1 MSVTMNPKSSASDPL
16 HREARAFEERFPF
29 MRPTLP
35 DLKDVIEEYQSAY
48 QSGLLTNSGTV
59 ARLEAAVA
67 ERLGVKHCVAV
78 SSCTSGLMMVLRA
91 LGLSGEVIVPT
102 FTFFAT
108 GHAALW
114 NGLTPVFANSE
125 MDTWNVSPSD
135 IERKITDKTSAI
147 LAVHLYGNPCDIPAL
162 ENLAQRHGLK
172 LIFDAAHGFGSAY
185 RGKPI
190 GSFGDAEVFSLSPT
204 KLLVAG
210 EGGLVTT
217 GDAKLAAAVRAMRNY
232 GDIGAYNPEWLGL
245 NARMTEFNAA
255 LALRCLPLIDAKVRR
270 RNSIAQT
277 YTEILSSLPGV
288 GFQKTHS
295 QDTNTYKDY
304 SIHITPEI
312 LGMTRDE
319 LANAL
324 LDQNIETKKYFY
336 PPLHQQSLYSRFHD
350 AARNDLSLTEFL
362 ADGILSL
369 PIYESLPDETVIT
382 VAETL
387 KRIVD
392 SKHDDHGPIM
402 EPTPRH
408 IPAKASRRVT
418 AGG

>member
-1 MSVTMNPKSSASDPL
+1 MSVTMNPKSSAPDPL
-16 HREARAFEERFPF
+16 HGETRAFEERFPF

-35 DLKDVIEEYQSAY
+35 DLKDVIDEYQSAF
-48 QSGLLTNSGTV
+48 QSGLLTNSTIV

-67 ERLGVKHCVAV
+67 ERLAVKHCVAV

-91 LGLSGEVIVPT
+91 LGLSGEVILPS

-108 GHAALW
+108 GHAVLW

-125 MDTWNVSPSD
+125 LDTWNVNPSD
-135 IERKITDKTSAI
+135 IERKITEKTSAI

-162 ENLAQRHGLK
+162 EALAKRHGLK
-172 LIFDAAHGFGSAY
+172 LIFDAAHAFGSAY

-232 GDIGAYNPEWLGL
+232 GDIGAYNPEWLGV

-255 LALRCLPLIDAKVRR
+255 LALRGLPLIDAKVRR

-277 YTEILSSLPGV
+277 YTEILASLPGV
-288 GFQKTHS
+288 RFQKKHPE
-295 QDTNTYKDY
+295 DTNTYKDY

-312 LGMTRDE
+312 LGMTRDG

-324 LDQNIETKKYFY
+324 LHENIETKKYFY

-350 AARNDLSLTEFL
+350 PARNDLSQTEFL
-362 ADGILSL
+362 ANGILSL
-369 PIYESLPDETVIT
+369 PIYESLPDETVIA

-392 SKHDDHGPIM
+392 SKRDGHAATM
-402 EPTPRH
+402 QAAPRRV
-408 IPAKASRRVT
+408 PAKSARRAA
-418 AGG
+418 AGR

>member
-1 MSVTMNPKSSASDPL
+1 MSVTMNSKSSAPNPP
-16 HREARAFEERFPF
+16 HGEARAFEELFPF

-35 DLKDVIEEYQSAY
+35 DLKDVIEEYQSTY
-48 QSGLLTNSGTV
+48 QNGLLTNSGLV

-91 LGLSGEVIVPT
+91 LGLSGEVIVPS

-108 GHAALW
+108 GHATLW

-125 MDTWNVSPSD
+125 LDTWNASPSD
-135 IERKITDKTSAI
+135 IERKITEKTSAI

-162 ENLAQRHGLK
+162 EGLAQRHRVK
-172 LIFDAAHGFGSAY
+172 LIFDAAHAFGSAY

-255 LALRCLPLIDAKVRR
+255 LALRGLPLIDAKVRR

-288 GFQKTHS
+288 RFQNTDP
-295 QDTNTYKDY
+295 QDTHTYKDY
-304 SIHITPEI
+304 SIHITPEM

-324 LDQNIETKKYFY
+324 LNQNIETKKYFY
-336 PPLHQQSLYSRFHD
+336 PPLHQQSLYRKFHD
-350 AARNDLSLTEFL
+350 PARNDLSQTEFL

-369 PIYESLPDETVIT
+369 PIYESLPDETVIA

-392 SKHDDHGPIM
+392 SKRDGRAPTVK
-402 EPTPRH
+402 PTPRGVA
-408 IPAKASRRVT
+408 AKGSRRAA
-418 AGG
+418 AGR

>member
-1 MSVTMNPKSSASDPL
+1 MSLTMNSKKNVAVSVYG
-16 HREARAFEERFPF
+16 EARAFEERFPF

-35 DLKDVIEEYQSAY
+35 DLKDVIEEYQSTY
-48 QSGLLTNSGTV
+48 QNGLLTNSGLV
-59 ARLEAAVA
+59 ARLEAAVV
-67 ERLGVKHCVAV
+67 ERLSVKHCIAV

-91 LGLSGEVIVPT
+91 LGLSGEVIVPS

-108 GHAALW
+108 GHAILW

-125 MDTWNVSPSD
+125 LDTWNVSPSD
-135 IERKITDKTSAI
+135 IESKITEKTSAI
-147 LAVHLYGNPCDIPAL
+147 LAVHLYGNPSGIPDL
-162 ENLAQRHGLK
+162 EGLAQRHELK
-172 LIFDAAHGFGSAY
+172 LIFDAAHAFGSAY
-185 RGKPI
+185 RGMPI

-217 GDAKLAAAVRAMRNY
+217 GDAKLAAVVRAMRNY
-232 GDIGAYNPEWLGL
+232 GDIGAYNPEWLGV

-255 LALRCLPLIDAKVRR
+255 LALRGLSLIDAKVLR
-270 RNSIAQT
+270 RNSIAQM

-288 GFQKTHS
+288 RFQKTHS
-295 QDTNTYKDY
+295 EDTNTYKDY
-304 SIHITPEI
+304 SIHITPEM

-324 LDQNIETKKYFY
+324 LNENIETKKYFY
-336 PPLHQQSLYSRFHD
+336 PPLHQQSLYTKFHD
-350 AARNDLSLTEFL
+350 PARNDLSQTEFL

-369 PIYESLPDETVIT
+369 PIYESLPDESIVT

-392 SKHDDHGPIM
+392 SKHDGHAPSIQ
-402 EPTPRH
+402 PAPRRV
-408 IPAKASRRVT
+408 PAKASRRAA
-418 AGG
+418 AGR